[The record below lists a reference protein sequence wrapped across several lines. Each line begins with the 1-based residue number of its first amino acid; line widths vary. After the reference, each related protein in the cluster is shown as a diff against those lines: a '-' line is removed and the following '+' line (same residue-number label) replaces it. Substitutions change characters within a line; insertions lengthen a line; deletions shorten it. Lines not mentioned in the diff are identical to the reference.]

1 MYNFHHVFLQRHVL
15 LLLPCRERG
24 SKTTKAW
31 LRKLQRYLHYTK
43 ASYDDDDVAFKLV
56 TVFTCRARQILAGI
70 SPESMRGLAGVVS
83 FEPRPMAGVEQEEEG
98 DVPPVGSGGGKKVEY
113 CDTRALNTMQ
123 LARLGKRLAVKHGGK
138 KMSIVYTYRW
148 GYLFSNRYVLDEVS
162 SI

>member
-1 MYNFHHVFLQRHVL
+1 M
-15 LLLPCRERG
+15 LLPCRERG

-43 ASYDDDDVAFKLV
+43 ASYDDNDVAFKLV
-56 TVFTCRARQILAGI
+56 TVFTCRARQILAGM
-70 SPESMRGLAGVVS
+70 SPDSMRGLAGVVS
-83 FEPRPMAGVEQEEEG
+83 FEPRPMAEVEQEGGEPSVE
-98 DVPPVGSGGGKKVEY
+98 GGKKVEY

-148 GYLFSNRYVLDEVS
+148 GYMFSNREELDEVS